1 MKWQPF
7 IQFRTGHDQGSWDRL
22 TAEEQKAAYRA
33 TGKQRKAPKLAV
45 VQEDDGEEYLIA
57 PAFAFPVRLV
67 SIDELMQMP
76 VYQKF

>member
-1 MKWQPF
+1 MNWSPY
-7 IQFRTGHDQGSWDRL
+7 IEFRCGHDQESWDRL
-22 TAEEQKAAYRA
+22 TPEQQKAAYRA

-67 SIDELMQMP
+67 GIDELMQMP

>member
-1 MKWQPF
+1 MRWTPYTE
-7 IQFRTGHDQGSWDRL
+7 FRTGISEGDWL
-22 TAEEQKAAYRA
+22 KLPEAEQKAAYRA
-33 TGKQRKAPKLAV
+33 TRKQRKAPKLAV

-67 SIDELMQMP
+67 GIDELMQMP